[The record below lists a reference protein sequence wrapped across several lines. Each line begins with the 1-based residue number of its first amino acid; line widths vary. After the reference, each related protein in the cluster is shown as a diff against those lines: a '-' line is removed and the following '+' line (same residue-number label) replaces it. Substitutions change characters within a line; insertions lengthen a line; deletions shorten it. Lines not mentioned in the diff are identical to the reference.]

1 MDFSNYINKLPSE
14 LDCIGKSEEYQL
26 TMLYAFYAYF
36 GGEELNIDDLKEST
50 FYSRQFDFNIDG
62 VYVNSSLEED
72 TVECLHTYYIG
83 NNTYSLMKASKYVQ
97 DIFSL
102 IEDCLKRQKFE
113 YCNDAL
119 LLLIDKLKETEN
131 KHIIIKIIT
140 DYVADEQE
148 AYNTRLKFND
158 LSFKVGQNEVT
169 AEIVFGDEIQAEVE
183 ANISPFDYVQD
194 GFLVVDDSKNILK
207 FSDNSFVCNIS
218 GKSLKDLWKK
228 EGKKGLLEMNL
239 RYHVKNDNVD
249 GKIEKS
255 IQNSPEDFWYLNN
268 GIIIVCDD
276 FSLKE
281 DNKLRLRNFSIV
293 NGGQTSKKIGETP
306 FDEDFYLTCKVIK
319 NLSYDLN
326 EKNSFI
332 AKVAEAS
339 NTQKPIKPKDI
350 IANRVEQRNLKI
362 NLQKLDIFIEIK
374 RGEKPPKGKED
385 WQKTKNNELAQDLYS
400 FVFMNPG
407 PARNSVSTIL
417 QSEDKYNT
425 IFKNHS
431 YEPDFLKSI
440 LYLEKAYKKYKK
452 QINKK
457 EDVDGTIKG
466 LVSNGMFYCL
476 SIIGYILKII
486 YNPEF
491 RNSMIKYQ
499 NSNDIDIFRNELAFN
514 HAFID
519 FGYPYKMFAKD
530 ITSLFN
536 AIFEYYIKAE
546 YDTQKETNPS
556 LSYSNFTKNNPGFK
570 NILSRIN
577 LMLFNVKDESILNL
591 VRNYFVMIDDNQIAK
606 NIDDYVDYC
615 KARKDVKKQKEYEK
629 RVFGD
634 DDYKLIE
641 KLKTFRH
648 EYAIEKGLTESY
660 IMTDKQI
667 ESLVRNKPKEK
678 SLLYKFVKRQTVYYI
693 GDKIIELLLNNN

>member
-1 MDFSNYINKLPSE
+1 
-14 LDCIGKSEEYQL
+14 
-26 TMLYAFYAYF
+26 
-36 GGEELNIDDLKEST
+36 
-50 FYSRQFDFNIDG
+50 
-62 VYVNSSLEED
+62 
-72 TVECLHTYYIG
+72 
-83 NNTYSLMKASKYVQ
+83 
-97 DIFSL
+97 
-102 IEDCLKRQKFE
+102 
-113 YCNDAL
+113 
-119 LLLIDKLKETEN
+119 
-131 KHIIIKIIT
+131 
-140 DYVADEQE
+140 
-148 AYNTRLKFND
+148 
-158 LSFKVGQNEVT
+158 
-169 AEIVFGDEIQAEVE
+169 
-183 ANISPFDYVQD
+183 
-194 GFLVVDDSKNILK
+194 
-207 FSDNSFVCNIS
+207 
-218 GKSLKDLWKK
+218 
-228 EGKKGLLEMNL
+228 
-239 RYHVKNDNVD
+239 
-249 GKIEKS
+249 
-255 IQNSPEDFWYLNN
+255 
-268 GIIIVCDD
+268 
-276 FSLKE
+276 
-281 DNKLRLRNFSIV
+281 
-293 NGGQTSKKIGETP
+293 
-306 FDEDFYLTCKVIK
+306 
-319 NLSYDLN
+319 
-326 EKNSFI
+326 
-332 AKVAEAS
+332 
-339 NTQKPIKPKDI
+339 
-350 IANRVEQRNLKI
+350 
-362 NLQKLDIFIEIK
+362 
-374 RGEKPPKGKED
+374 
-385 WQKTKNNELAQDLYS
+385 
-400 FVFMNPG
+400 
-407 PARNSVSTIL
+407 
-417 QSEDKYNT
+417 
-425 IFKNHS
+425 
-431 YEPDFLKSI
+431 
-440 LYLEKAYKKYKK
+440 
-452 QINKK
+452 
-457 EDVDGTIKG
+457 
-466 LVSNGMFYCL
+466 MFYCL

-499 NSNDIDIFRNELAFN
+499 NSNEIDIFRNELAFN

-591 VRNYFVMIDDNQIAK
+591 VRNYFVAIDDNQIAK